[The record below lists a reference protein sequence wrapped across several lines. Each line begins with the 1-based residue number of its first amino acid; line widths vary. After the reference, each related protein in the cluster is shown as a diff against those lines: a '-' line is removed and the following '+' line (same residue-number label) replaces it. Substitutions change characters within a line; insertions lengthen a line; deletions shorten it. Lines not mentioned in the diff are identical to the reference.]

1 MVLPDQNNL
10 RAALN
15 WNEASSRIS
24 PTPGIFARENL
35 VYVQEAGYFETE
47 PGYFTERQELDSLL
61 LILTIGGQGELEYRG
76 QIWPVQSNDLV
87 WINCRERHLYRT
99 DPDALWKFYWV
110 HLTGANSGAYYRS
123 FDEMTNGRPVT
134 HMDNTS
140 TLNQLFRDLIACQ
153 NSHGLPAEFT
163 TARLLVDLMTEV
175 ILGSQVTPAAKI
187 SLHPAVQDAISIM
200 ESQMGQRLNLD
211 ELARQGKVSRF
222 HLIKL
227 FVRQTGLTPMAYLQQ
242 VRISEAKRLLH
253 LTDWT
258 MERIAEA
265 VGLMPASYLI
275 SVFRQHE
282 GLTPGQYRKRWL
294 NRASGQ
300 I

>member
-24 PTPGIFARENL
+24 PTPGVFARENL
-35 VYVQEAGYFETE
+35 VYVQEIGYFETE
-47 PGYFTERQELDSLL
+47 PGYFTERQDLDSLL
-61 LILTIGGQGELEYRG
+61 IILTIGGQGELEYRD

-87 WINCRERHLYRT
+87 WINCQERHLYRT
-99 DPDALWKFYWV
+99 DPDALWKFFWV
-110 HLTGANSGAYYRS
+110 HLTGANSRAYFQF

-134 HMDNTS
+134 SMDDTS
-140 TLNQLFRDLIACQ
+140 AISQLFRDLIACQ
-153 NSHGLPAEFT
+153 NNHGLPAEFT

-175 ILGSQVTPAAKI
+175 VLGCQVTPAAKI
-187 SLHPAVQDAISIM
+187 SLHPAIQDAISIM
-200 ESQMGQRLNLD
+200 ESQMNQRLNLD
-211 ELARQGKVSRF
+211 ELARQSKVSRF

-265 VGLMPASYLI
+265 VGLVPASYLI
-275 SVFRQHE
+275 AVFRQHE

-294 NRASGQ
+294 NRKRG
-300 I
+300 